1 MALRPKLEFYTLRL
15 VSKDLE
21 YKTFRDFAIEE
32 LYQRRPS
39 SDAQI
44 MNKLFDHFMNGL
56 VTDIAKGTRI
66 KKQLKLIKTASNK
79 HLDNRP
85 VVDVQKNIIYGVING
100 GRFGRDGMMSD
111 SSADAEEA
119 NAFGKNKTI
128 LRYYYFL
135 LYLPLD
141 HDEGCF
147 ILHSN
152 SKEETITDMFKVYV
166 ERLFKGANFRRP
178 ALNMF
183 CPKSFQREFQNEAII
198 KCIEFSNTY
207 RDEVFTDEGIGTY
220 HQLYD
225 VKIEIKPKDGDI
237 SLTEKTKLG
246 SLLRQLGFSRHKHNT
261 EGLTSFDSKKMTL
274 SSPFSKTDRTF
285 DFDDENRARF
295 KEIMLNAFS
304 KAKYTVGNATKTG
317 EGEYDVEV
325 TIEPLKSGASDQEEF
340 NNRVAAIDTTNMTE
354 EEYTKAVYG
363 VLLDLLEESV
373 NNPVYGEPQTT
384 TVHYGLLDKENKV
397 YGVSEEDGNKLGSM
411 LFYTE

>member
-15 VSKDLE
+15 VSKDSE

-152 SKEETITDMFKVYV
+152 SKEETITDMFKVYI
-166 ERLFKGANFRRP
+166 ERLFKGGNYKRP

-183 CPKSFQREFQNEAII
+183 CPKSFQEEFQNEAII
-198 KCIEFSNTY
+198 KSLEFSNTY
-207 RDEVFTDEGIGTY
+207 RDEVFTDEGMRTY
-220 HQLYD
+220 QQLYD
-225 VKIEIKPKDGDI
+225 VKIEIKPKNGDI
-237 SLTEKTKLG
+237 PLTAKSKLG
-246 SLLRQLGFSRHKHNT
+246 NLLRQLGFSRHNHNT

-274 SSPFSKTDRTF
+274 NSPFSKTDRTF
-285 DFDDENRARF
+285 DFDDEY
-295 KEIMLNAFS
+295 LNVIPVV
-304 KAKYTVGNATKTG
+304 YL
-317 EGEYDVEV
+317 EGRINHYNDDD
-325 TIEPLKSGASDQEEF
+325 TPEF
-340 NNRVAAIDTTNMTE
+340 NELNQLCQNLFQDE
-354 EEYTKAVYG
+354 
-363 VLLDLLEESV
+363 VLPEIRPDLFEQ
-373 NNPVYGEPQTT
+373 NNEA
-384 TVHYGLLDKENKV
+384 
-397 YGVSEEDGNKLGSM
+397 
-411 LFYTE
+411 

>member
-128 LRYYYFL
+128 LRY
-135 LYLPLD
+135 
-141 HDEGCF
+141 
-147 ILHSN
+147 
-152 SKEETITDMFKVYV
+152 
-166 ERLFKGANFRRP
+166 
-178 ALNMF
+178 
-183 CPKSFQREFQNEAII
+183 
-198 KCIEFSNTY
+198 
-207 RDEVFTDEGIGTY
+207 
-220 HQLYD
+220 
-225 VKIEIKPKDGDI
+225 
-237 SLTEKTKLG
+237 
-246 SLLRQLGFSRHKHNT
+246 
-261 EGLTSFDSKKMTL
+261 
-274 SSPFSKTDRTF
+274 
-285 DFDDENRARF
+285 
-295 KEIMLNAFS
+295 
-304 KAKYTVGNATKTG
+304 
-317 EGEYDVEV
+317 
-325 TIEPLKSGASDQEEF
+325 
-340 NNRVAAIDTTNMTE
+340 
-354 EEYTKAVYG
+354 
-363 VLLDLLEESV
+363 
-373 NNPVYGEPQTT
+373 
-384 TVHYGLLDKENKV
+384 
-397 YGVSEEDGNKLGSM
+397 
-411 LFYTE
+411 

>member
-15 VSKDLE
+15 VSKDSE

-152 SKEETITDMFKVYV
+152 SKEETITDMFKVYI
-166 ERLFKGANFRRP
+166 ERLFKGGNYKRP

-183 CPKSFQREFQNEAII
+183 CPKSFQEEFQNEAII
-198 KCIEFSNTY
+198 KSLEFSNTY
-207 RDEVFTDEGIGTY
+207 RDEVFTDEGMRTY
-220 HQLYD
+220 QQLYD
-225 VKIEIKPKDGDI
+225 VKIEIKPKKRGHSVDSEIKVGK
-237 SLTEKTKLG
+237 SLTSTGL
-246 SLLRQLGFSRHKHNT
+246 FS
-261 EGLTSFDSKKMTL
+261 
-274 SSPFSKTDRTF
+274 
-285 DFDDENRARF
+285 
-295 KEIMLNAFS
+295 
-304 KAKYTVGNATKTG
+304 
-317 EGEYDVEV
+317 
-325 TIEPLKSGASDQEEF
+325 
-340 NNRVAAIDTTNMTE
+340 
-354 EEYTKAVYG
+354 
-363 VLLDLLEESV
+363 
-373 NNPVYGEPQTT
+373 PQ
-384 TVHYGLLDKENKV
+384 
-397 YGVSEEDGNKLGSM
+397 S
-411 LFYTE
+411 